1 MKVKSKKDEGVNMLF
16 PFSEIEAIEPHKKK
30 LILKF
35 NGGSQVKLSS
45 FKNYSDVENKLNQYL
60 MNKGTG
66 SGVTKPRKPAIQIT
80 N

>member
-45 FKNYSDVENKLNQYL
+45 FKNYSDV
-60 MNKGTG
+60 
-66 SGVTKPRKPAIQIT
+66 
-80 N
+80 